1 MTLAGPPHDSP
12 GLQAFTVL
20 IARGVQSTVDGL
32 PAEIRR
38 AVLAELFRLGARASQ
53 AHAGQAADCPP
64 YTLCL
69 DVADCRM
76 HVELDP
82 TRTRLSLTGLTRPR
96 PH

>member
-32 PAEIRR
+32 SAEVRR
-38 AVLAELFRLGARASQ
+38 AVLAELFRMGTEASEN
-53 AHAGQAADCPP
+53 HSGHTPCPP
-64 YTLCL
+64 YTLRL

-82 TRTRLSLTGLTRPR
+82 MRTRLSLTGLTRPR

>member
-1 MTLAGPPHDSP
+1 MTLASPSSVAP

-32 PAEIRR
+32 SAEVRQ
-38 AVLAELFRLGARASQ
+38 AVLAELFRMGADACRE
-53 AHAGQAADCPP
+53 HANRVACNP
-64 YTLCL
+64 YTLRL

>member
-32 PAEIRR
+32 SAEVRR
-38 AVLAELFRLGARASQ
+38 AVLAELFRMGALACE
-53 AHAGQAADCPP
+53 AHSGQAACPP
-64 YTLCL
+64 YTLRL

>member
-1 MTLAGPPHDSP
+1 MTLAGPPQDSP

-20 IARGVQSTVDGL
+20 IARGVQSTVDRL
-32 PAEIRR
+32 SAEVRR
-38 AVLAELFRLGARASQ
+38 AVLAELFRMGARACE
-53 AHAGQAADCPP
+53 AHSGQAARPP
-64 YTLCL
+64 YTLRL

-82 TRTRLSLTGLTRPR
+82 MRTRLSLTGLTRPR

>member
-1 MTLAGPPHDSP
+1 MTLADPSRVSP

-32 PAEIRR
+32 SEEVRR

-53 AHAGQAADCPP
+53 EHQGRTPCPP
-64 YTLCL
+64 YTLRL